1 MIFARNGKDASDK
14 LNKSCV
20 CICGLGGLGSNIA
33 EMLTRLGIGK
43 LILVDYDIV
52 DPTNLNRQNYF
63 VSDIGSLKTDATT
76 NILLKINPYVQI
88 VKKNVFVNSKNILEI
103 IECADIVVEAFDS
116 AKSKAEIVNTILAG
130 SDKIVVASSG
140 MAGIGSSNLIK
151 TNKPMSR
158 LYICGDMQSE
168 AKEGLSLM
176 SPRVNI
182 CAAHQANMVAR
193 ILLGEVEC

>member
-1 MIFARNGKDASDK
+1 M
-14 LNKSCV
+14 
-20 CICGLGGLGSNIA
+20 
-33 EMLTRLGIGK
+33 
-43 LILVDYDIV
+43 
-52 DPTNLNRQNYF
+52 
-63 VSDIGSLKTDATT
+63 
-76 NILLKINPYVQI
+76 
-88 VKKNVFVNSKNILEI
+88 
-103 IECADIVVEAFDS
+103 
-116 AKSKAEIVNTILAG
+116 
-130 SDKIVVASSG
+130 VASSG